1 MRCPS
6 CNSELEPGSKFC
18 GVCGTAVTYVGS
30 ETDGFCGNCGAVMP
44 AGANVCP
51 SCGMPKYQTAMSV
64 DHGHVN
70 SYNNDE
76 YRGTKVKSGLSGATI
91 AVIAASAAVVVAAAV
106 FGYIWIS
113 SGKGKGDDGEGYGAA
128 VTETVSTPV
137 PQATQ
142 FPSVGTM
149 PTVPPSYTPVP
160 NAMGYYIFPS
170 DRQYITQ
177 ADLDA
182 RSRDE
187 IRLILN
193 EMYARHGYIFSTPQ
207 YRQYFESQQWY
218 RGTSTDQNEVMSYF
232 NAYETAN
239 KNFIIKYEEAHGW
252 R

>member
-64 DHGHVN
+64 DRGHVN

-113 SGKGKGDDGEGYGAA
+113 SGDRDGKHTGAA
-128 VTETVSTPV
+128 GDTVS
-137 PQATQ
+137 
-142 FPSVGTM
+142 FGR
-149 PTVPPSYTPVP
+149 
-160 NAMGYYIFPS
+160 N
-170 DRQYITQ
+170 
-177 ADLDA
+177 
-182 RSRDE
+182 
-187 IRLILN
+187 
-193 EMYARHGYIFSTPQ
+193 
-207 YRQYFESQQWY
+207 
-218 RGTSTDQNEVMSYF
+218 
-232 NAYETAN
+232 NAYDPA
-239 KNFIIKYEEAHGW
+239 IIYTCTECNGILYFPERQTVYHTG
-252 R
+252 